1 LHRNDPKLLEKAG
14 RGIHLA
20 ELYCCIYFYL
30 HALGCLSLYPAV
42 RKNDILVSL
51 DKANK
56 SLACPDIYEAIEA
69 VNDLPET
76 GLNKSPVR
84 SLHNAIPATLI
95 AILLLLGAG
104 LGLSKVIRGDHVEN
118 TGSAPLSTLSPSDV
132 KEIQNRMTPQAV
144 PAAEHIP
151 EEQESITSGAVS
163 SKDAKNSKNQNSA
176 MEAVLSGRVPAPD
189 ISHDT
194 PPNIFPKTGVSSPEA
209 SNGSSVGE
217 MQHSLKATASEGVNA
232 KTSGAR
238 AEKSEKIRQTL
249 RASGKPGARGK
260 RVLARKSFAPARDN
274 F

>member
-69 VNDLPET
+69 VNDLPEI

-132 KEIQNRMTPQAV
+132 KEIQNRMMPQAV

-176 MEAVLSGRVPAPD
+176 MEAALSGRVPALD

-194 PPNIFPKTGVSSPEA
+194 PPNTFPKTGVSSPEA
-209 SNGSSVGE
+209 SNGSSVGG
-217 MQHSLKATASEGVNA
+217 MQHSLK
-232 KTSGAR
+232 AR